1 MRKIL
6 LLIII
11 GTIFSCDITVHKDKS
26 IIPKTNK
33 STNNL
38 PEKIGLLNDFEK
50 VFTNSQKTELKTI
63 VENYKLNNSRNIYI
77 ITTSETFGYKDY
89 DFLMAEF
96 FAQWKISELSNDS
109 KVVILLSKKNR
120 KFAISQGT
128 EIQKHLSNEKLNEI
142 VENKVIPELKN
153 NEFFNGTKNAV
164 EELIK
169 VWK

>member
-1 MRKIL
+1 
-6 LLIII
+6 
-11 GTIFSCDITVHKDKS
+11 
-26 IIPKTNK
+26 
-33 STNNL
+33 
-38 PEKIGLLNDFEK
+38 
-50 VFTNSQKTELKTI
+50 
-63 VENYKLNNSRNIYI
+63 
-77 ITTSETFGYKDY
+77 
-89 DFLMAEF
+89 MAEF

-120 KFAISQGT
+120 KFSISQGT
-128 EIQKHLSNEKLNEI
+128 EIQKHLSDKKLNEI